1 MGEYCRNSK
10 WIRISK
16 IIMLYVAI
24 VIMFLQKIIPENY
37 ISNYFNILS
46 IALLAI
52 ELGKKEK

>member
-1 MGEYCRNSK
+1 
-10 WIRISK
+10 
-16 IIMLYVAI
+16 MLYVAI